1 MRRATTAVLAL
12 IAAVCLRP
20 APAKGLEV
28 FVTVDSSAIAAST
41 GYLDFQFSA
50 ALDTAQTAT
59 AVISDFDS
67 TNLTLGGIT
76 YLNSA
81 SGGPLPANVTILN
94 DPNNITN
101 RARQAVTF
109 AANSDFSFKITFSG
123 NALTM
128 PGTADS
134 TFFVNV
140 LDSSFGPAFPNST
153 PHLRITIPASGS
165 GVPVITSIAQITA
178 VVVPEPGTIVLAMAS
193 VAVLAIRLRARVNR
207 SRSSY

>member
-1 MRRATTAVLAL
+1 MRRAMTAVLAL
-12 IAAVCLRP
+12 VTAVCLVP
-20 APAKGLEV
+20 ASAKGLEV
-28 FVTVDSSAIAAST
+28 NVTVDSSAIAASS

-59 AVISDFDS
+59 AVVSDFDS

-109 AANSDFSFKITFSG
+109 AANSNFSFKITFSG
-123 NALTM
+123 NALTT

-140 LDSSFGPAFPNST
+140 LNSSFVTAFPNPT
-153 PHLRITIPASGS
+153 PHLRITIPASGT
-165 GVPVITSIAQITA
+165 GTPVITSIAQISA
-178 VVVPEPGTIVLAMAS
+178 IVVPEPGTSVLCMAGVVVLAS
-193 VAVLAIRLRARVNR
+193 RWRLRRKLC
-207 SRSSY
+207 

>member
-1 MRRATTAVLAL
+1 MRRAMTAVLAL
-12 IAAVCLRP
+12 VTAVCLVP
-20 APAKGLEV
+20 ASAKGLEV
-28 FVTVDSSAIAAST
+28 NVTVDSSAIAASS

-109 AANSDFSFKITFSG
+109 AANSNFSFKITFSG
-123 NALTM
+123 NALTT

-140 LDSSFGPAFPNST
+140 LNSSFVTAFPNPT
-153 PHLRITIPASGS
+153 PHLRITIPASGT
-165 GVPVITSIAQITA
+165 GTPVITSIAQISA
-178 VVVPEPGTIVLAMAS
+178 IVVPEPGTSVLCMAGVVVLAS
-193 VAVLAIRLRARVNR
+193 RWRLRRKLC
-207 SRSSY
+207 